1 LQRDIQIERRMA
13 MLSQILVFVF
23 SLFIALIMVLAVEA
37 VMEAKNILRDVIVFL
52 VWLVGL
58 SALGIMLFYR

>member
-1 LQRDIQIERRMA
+1 
-13 MLSQILVFVF
+13 
-23 SLFIALIMVLAVEA
+23 MVLAVEA